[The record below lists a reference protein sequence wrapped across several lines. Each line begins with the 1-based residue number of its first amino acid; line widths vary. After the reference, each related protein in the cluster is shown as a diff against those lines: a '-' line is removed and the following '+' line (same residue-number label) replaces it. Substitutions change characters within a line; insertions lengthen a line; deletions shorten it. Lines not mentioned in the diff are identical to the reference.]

1 MDKNYEFEF
10 EIYTNDDGEKC
21 LWVCGENGSGGEYPV
36 NNFDEIGKCITRYLG
51 AYYGSIFMRAD
62 C

>member
-36 NNFDEIGKCITRYLG
+36 NNLDEIGKCIARYLG
-51 AYYGSIFMRAD
+51 AFYGSIFMDAD

>member
-10 EIYTNDDGEKC
+10 EIYTNDEGEKC

-36 NNFDEIGKCITRYLG
+36 SNFDEIGKCIARYLG
-51 AYYGSIFMRAD
+51 AFYGGIFMHAD